1 MVTIAEDRV
10 LITARGFSPAELW
23 RYATRECEKALGR
36 DCWCFTLAEVKPCM
50 VSLGGRARLFEG
62 RFVATPSA

>member
-1 MVTIAEDRV
+1 MTIAEDRV
-10 LITARGFSPAELW
+10 LVTARGFSPAELR

-36 DCWCFTLAEVKPCM
+36 DCWCFTQADVRPCM

-62 RFVATPSA
+62 HFVATLSS

>member
-10 LITARGFSPAELW
+10 LVTARGFSPAELR

-36 DCWCFTLAEVKPCM
+36 DCWCFTQAEVRPCM

-62 RFVATPSA
+62 RFVATPTP